1 MGPINKGNARRE
13 ILQGVYEDNLRTV
26 RKEPSAPR
34 FGKVGPA
41 IRKGRV
47 PIAAATVIAF
57 LSVLF
62 FPGLLSRVNDHPV
75 ASPAGFI
82 SPLLQ
87 TNAGLPTRG
96 IMDQITALSVVD
108 HARDTLEG
116 LISQTRGNDI
126 FSEGDIALVD
136 LFGLQ
141 VRTIV
146 IDPGHGGIDGG
157 TVGTLGTKE
166 KDITLDVVKR
176 LRRRLERRH
185 GYRVLLTREGDT
197 KVSLRDRVAFA
208 NERQADLF
216 VSIHVNYLPAEPLN
230 VIETYYFGPQADDAA
245 LRLAEKENEDSEYS
259 VAEFNEMLQKIGTAV
274 KLQESK
280 KLANSIQKTLY
291 RNMQRIDHSVTN
303 WGVKSAPFV
312 VLLGVESPSVLAEIA
327 CLSNRAEEEKLNTN
341 EHRELLAM
349 SLEEGIVKYLKQ
361 SPTQYEPSETL
372 ARHATEEDQIGR

>member
-1 MGPINKGNARRE
+1 MGPIDKGNARRE

-116 LISQTRGNDI
+116 LISQTRSNDI

-157 TVGTLGTKE
+157 TVGTLGTRE

-291 RNMQRIDHSVTN
+291 RNMQRIDHSVTS

>member
-1 MGPINKGNARRE
+1 MGLIDKGNTRRE

-26 RKEPSAPR
+26 RKEPPAPR
-34 FGKVGPA
+34 FKKVGPA

-47 PIAAATVIAF
+47 PMAAATVIAF

-62 FPGLLSRVNDHPV
+62 FPGLLSRVNDQPV
-75 ASPAGFI
+75 DSPAGFI

-87 TNAGLPTRG
+87 TNTGFPTRG
-96 IMDQITALSVVD
+96 IVEQITTLSVVD
-108 HARDTLEG
+108 HAPDTL
-116 LISQTRGNDI
+116 DI
-126 FSEGDIALVD
+126 LVSRSPGVDIISEGNIALVD

-141 VRTIV
+141 VKTIV
-146 IDPGHGGIDGG
+146 LDPGHGGVDGG
-157 TVGTLGTKE
+157 TVGVLGTKE

-176 LRRRLERRH
+176 LKRRLERRH

-208 NERQADLF
+208 NERGADLF
-216 VSIHVNYLPAEPLN
+216 VSVHVNYLPSEPLN
-230 VIETYYFGPQADDAA
+230 VIETYYFGSQADEAS
-245 LRLAEKENEDSEYS
+245 LRLAEKENRDSEYS

-280 KLANSIQKTLY
+280 KLAASIQKTLY
-291 RNMQRIDHSVTN
+291 RNMQRIDRSVSD
-303 WGVKSAPFV
+303 WGVKTAPFV
-312 VLLGVESPSVLAEIA
+312 VLLGVEAPSVLAEIA

-349 SLEEGIVKYLKQ
+349 SLEEGIVSYLKQ
-361 SPTQYEPSETL
+361 SPSQYSPSEIL
-372 ARHATEEDQIGR
+372 ARHATEEDQSGR